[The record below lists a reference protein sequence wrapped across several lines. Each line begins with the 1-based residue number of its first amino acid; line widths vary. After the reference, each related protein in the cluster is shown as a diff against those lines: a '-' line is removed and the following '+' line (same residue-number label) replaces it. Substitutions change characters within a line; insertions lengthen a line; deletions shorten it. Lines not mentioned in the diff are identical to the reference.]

1 MVSDVQRERD
11 VRFGRPQKT
20 ILVVDDDFD
29 IREVICDR
37 LSSAG
42 YTVLTAQNGAQALEL
57 VGGSPLHGV
66 LLDIRMPGM
75 DGMAVLA
82 TVHRDQPQ
90 LPIIVVTASV
100 EKDKLAKLIC
110 AGAVDY
116 VIKPLEYAE
125 LMDKIARHF

>member
-1 MVSDVQRERD
+1 MEIEVQRGRD
-11 VRFGRPQKT
+11 SRLRRPQKT

-37 LSSAG
+37 LSSVG
-42 YTVLTAQNGAQALEL
+42 YAVLTAHNGAQALEL
-57 VGGSPLHGV
+57 VRVSQLQGM

-75 DGMAVLA
+75 DGLAVLA

-100 EKDKLAKLIC
+100 GKDNLENLKC

-116 VIKPLEYAE
+116 VTKPLVYGE
-125 LMDKIARHF
+125 LIDKIARHF